1 MKKITVLFTLFIS
14 ITCFNCS
21 EKIKK
26 NVLLIQEL
34 KTNIS
39 KTYNTEHVEVKLS
52 TSDNNSILKISL
64 EDSKF
69 NDYSSKEKQ
78 SMANDIGTMAL
89 KYKDSLHQITQGEL
103 TFIDKTNYGLV
114 KTSNSDSYNM
124 Y

>member
-1 MKKITVLFTLFIS
+1 
-14 ITCFNCS
+14 
-21 EKIKK
+21 
-26 NVLLIQEL
+26 VLLIQEL

-39 KTYNTEHVEVKLS
+39 KTDNTEHVKVELS
-52 TSDNNSILKISL
+52 TSDNNSILKILL

-69 NDYSSKEKQ
+69 NNYSSKEKQ

-89 KYKDSLHQITQGEL
+89 KYKDSLHQITQGKL